1 MSTAAQGSTRRS
13 TEGDE
18 DSPQLDHI
26 GQNVEAILE
35 LYRREEENISA
46 AQRLLERIS
55 GFMGRPVYLAC
66 ILFFIA
72 AWLAGDLLAPRFG
85 WPLFD
90 PPPFFWLQGI
100 LGLGA
105 LLTTTIILIKQ
116 VRLAK
121 FEEQRA
127 HLDTQVTL
135 LTEQKAA
142 KIIELL
148 EELRRDLP
156 NVRDRHDPE
165 AAVLK
170 QPADPG
176 EVLATLDE
184 RRETGETGDD
194 KKSNV
199 GK

>member
-1 MSTAAQGSTRRS
+1 MSSASQGSTRRPVA
-13 TEGDE
+13 DDQ
-18 DSPQLDHI
+18 DSPQFDHI

-35 LYRREEENISA
+35 LYRREEENLST

-55 GFMGRPVYLAC
+55 AFMGRPVYLAC
-66 ILFFIA
+66 ILLFIA
-72 AWLAGDLLAPRFG
+72 VWLASDLIAPRFG
-85 WPLFD
+85 WPVFD

-184 RRETGETGDD
+184 KREPGEE

-199 GK
+199 AK